1 MSALDHL
8 SFLANPDPTL
18 AADGL
23 LHALFTDS
31 ARRHGPLPALECEG
45 RRLSYEDL
53 DAASNQFAHQL
64 RAQGVIAGDRVC
76 ILLNKSPEIYISLLG
91 VLKAG
96 AAYVPLDP
104 SYPPERVRFITEDCG
119 AALLVTSLEFLPV
132 AGKVARQK
140 LYWNEAR
147 HEIAR
152 QSTVPTHCDRMPE
165 DEAYVI
171 YTSGTTG
178 NPKGVAVT
186 HGSVFHLVRAE
197 AKIYQ
202 VRGDDRVL
210 QGFSVA
216 FDASVEEMWAAW
228 NVGATLVAGTAAIMH
243 SGPDLG
249 RLLSELKITIFSTVP
264 TLLTMLTEPA
274 ACVRLLILGGEALP
288 AELIRPWLSPERRI
302 YNTYGPTETTVIA
315 TLCLCRP
322 EARVTIGRPLAN
334 YTATICDERGA
345 IIERGQ
351 EGELLIGGPGVA
363 KGYLNC
369 DGLTRAK
376 FVRNTHA
383 ELTGDQSPILYRTG
397 DLTRIDGDGDIE
409 FLGRIDTQVK
419 IRGYRVE
426 LAEIESLL
434 RELSGVRNAVAL
446 VQESPGG
453 SVLGAYVE
461 LAAGTAFDEADALA
475 GLKRRLPPYMVPLFI
490 ETLSK
495 FPTLASGK
503 VDRKS
508 FPPPKRKV
516 VAGRRPDFGSP
527 LKNAVYEAWARLFE
541 NEQISETDN
550 FFMDLGGHSL
560 LAAQFISEMRR
571 EERFAELA
579 ISDLYAH
586 PSICELAICLEHKL
600 ATRPAAGSQGQ
611 SAADFHS
618 VPQWQYRL
626 SVVAQVVI
634 LYFINGFFALQWIT
648 PFMAYS
654 FMRAYERPYLESL
667 LIAFLSLCCIY
678 PLMLLLGIGAKWL
691 ILGRLREGDY
701 PIWGTYYLRWLMTQR
716 LLAAVP
722 LHFLAG
728 TPLMAHYLRL
738 LGSKVGRDA
747 YIDSYL
753 ISGLDLL
760 DIGDHASINAEAN
773 ISTYSLEDGFL
784 KLRRVEIGEGV
795 SVGARSVVGPGV
807 VIGAGTVIGDLSCIR
822 SGQRVG
828 PAQYWSGSPAC
839 QSTPTFLGSPSP
851 LPKTAATHIPDWLST
866 VFYTACFFTLPALG
880 LLPIFPGIM
889 LMYHMDLRTEHYA
902 YLLLAPLVAIVFV
915 VLSALQVL
923 ALKWLLLGRLKE
935 GVYRIKSCF
944 YMRKWV
950 LDKLMENSRE
960 LLQTLYATLYLN
972 PWYRALG
979 AKIGENAEISTASF
993 ILPDLLHVGAGSF
1006 IADGA
1011 GLGPAKVV
1019 GGEIILRKTELGTR
1033 TFIGNSA
1040 FVPVGSRLGDNCLLG
1055 CLSIPPGESTPD
1067 GTSWLGSPAVNLP
1080 QRQKPA
1086 NQFAEER
1093 TYHPTRSLY
1102 GQRLF
1107 IEFFRVILPSTAFV
1121 VFTTLMLSFAVQMED
1136 LHGPL
1141 LTVLMFPAVYIV
1153 FGVVAMLLTAAMKYA
1168 IVGRYRPDEQPLWS
1182 TFVWRTELMT
1192 GFCENFANEFFVRQ
1206 LEGTVF
1212 LPFYYR
1218 LLGMKV
1224 GRRAC
1229 LLTTDFTEFDLV
1241 ALGDDVALNEDCT
1254 IQTHLF
1260 EDRVMKIGPVKIGS
1274 RVSIGSNTV
1283 ILYGSVIEDD
1293 VKVGDLSLLMKG
1305 ERLRAGSQ
1313 WAGSPLKSCR

>member
-1 MSALDHL
+1 MPALDGL
-8 SFLANPDPTL
+8 SFLANPDPIL

-23 LHALFTDS
+23 LHSLFTDS
-31 ARRHGPLPALECEG
+31 ARRHGPRPALECEG
-45 RRLSYEDL
+45 RRLSYEEL

-64 RAQGVIAGDRVC
+64 RALGIVAGDRVC
-76 ILLNKSPEIYISLLG
+76 LLLNKSPELYSALLG
-91 VLKAG
+91 ILKAG

-104 SYPPERVRFITEDCG
+104 SYPPERVRFIAADCG
-119 AALLVTSLEFLPV
+119 AALLVTSLEFLPI
-132 AGKVARQK
+132 AGKASCPK
-140 LYWNEAR
+140 LYWNETR
-147 HEIAR
+147 HEIAQ
-152 QSTVPTHCDRMPE
+152 QSVLPAACDRGPD

-171 YTSGTTG
+171 YTSGSTG
-178 NPKGVAVT
+178 NPKGVAVS
-186 HGSVFHLVRAE
+186 HGSAFHLARAE
-197 AKIYQ
+197 AKVYQ
-202 VRGDDRVL
+202 IRGEDRVL
-210 QGFSVA
+210 QGFSTA
-216 FDASVEEMWAAW
+216 FDASVEEIWGAW
-228 NVGATLVAGTAAIMH
+228 NAGATLVAGTAAIMH

-249 RLLSELKITIFSTVP
+249 RLLSELNVTVFSTVP
-264 TLLTMLTEPA
+264 TLLTVFPEPV

-288 AELIRPWLSPERRI
+288 AELIRPWLSPERRV

-315 TLCLCRP
+315 TLCLCGP
-322 EARVTIGRPLAN
+322 GQRVTIGRPLAN
-334 YTATICDERGA
+334 YTAYICDERGA
-345 IIERGQ
+345 VVERGQ

-363 KGYLNC
+363 KGYLNREE
-369 DGLTRAK
+369 LTRAK
-376 FVRNTHA
+376 FVRNA
-383 ELTGDQSPILYRTG
+383 YSEWTGDHSPVLYRTG
-397 DLTRIDGDGDIE
+397 DLARVNSDEDIE

-434 RELSGVRNAVAL
+434 RELPGVRNAAAL

-461 LAAGTAFDEADALA
+461 LSAGATFAEAEALA
-475 GLKRRLPPYMVPLFI
+475 GLKRRLPPYMVPLFV
-490 ETLSK
+490 ESLSE

-527 LKNAVYEAWARLFE
+527 FKNAVYEAWARLFE

-550 FFMDLGGHSL
+550 FFTDLGGHSL
-560 LAAQFISEMRR
+560 LAAQFVSEMRR

-579 ISDLYAH
+579 ISDVYAH
-586 PSICELAICLEHKL
+586 PSICELALCLERKL
-600 ATRPAAGSQGQ
+600 AARPAADARGQ
-611 SAADFHS
+611 SAAAFHS
-618 VPQWQYRL
+618 IPKWQYRI
-626 SVVAQVVI
+626 SAAAQGVMI
-634 LYFINGFFALQWIT
+634 YFINGFFALQWVT

-667 LIAFLSLCCIY
+667 LIAFLSLCCVY
-678 PLMLLLGIGAKWL
+678 PLMLLLGIAAKWL

-701 PIWGTYYLRWLMTQR
+701 QIWGINYLRWLMTQR

-722 LHFLAG
+722 VHFLAG
-728 TPLMAHYLRL
+728 TPLMAFYLRL
-738 LGSKVGRDA
+738 LGAKVGRDV
-747 YIDSYL
+747 YIDSHL

-760 DIGDHASINAEAN
+760 SIGDRSSINAEAN
-773 ISTYSLEDGFL
+773 ISTYSLEDGLL
-784 KLRRVEIGEGV
+784 KLRRVEIGKGV
-795 SVGARSVVGPGV
+795 SVGARSVLGPDVVVGD
-807 VIGAGTVIGDLSCIR
+807 GTVIGDLSCIH
-822 SGQRVG
+822 SGQRIG
-828 PAQYWSGSPAC
+828 PGQYWSGSPAARRPASVGPEAPPAAA
-839 QSTPTFLGSPSP
+839 QGTVPDFL
-851 LPKTAATHIPDWLST
+851 AA
-866 VFYTACFFTLPALG
+866 VFYMSSFFLLPALG
-880 LLPIFPGIM
+880 LLPVFPGIM
-889 LMYHMDLRTEHYA
+889 LMYHMDLRTENYV

-915 VLSALQVL
+915 TLSAFQIL
-923 ALKWLLLGRLKE
+923 ALKWIILGRLKE
-935 GVYRIKSCF
+935 GVYRIKSFF

-950 LDKLMENSRE
+950 LDKLLENSRD

-979 AKIGENAEISTASF
+979 AKVGKNAEISTASF
-993 ILPDLLHVGAGSF
+993 ILPDLLHIGAGSF

-1019 GGEIILRKTELGTR
+1019 GGEIIMMKTELGTR
-1033 TFIGNSA
+1033 TFVGNSA
-1040 FVPVGSRLGDNCLLG
+1040 FVPVGSLLGNNCLLG
-1055 CLSIPPGESTPD
+1055 CQSIPPGRSMPD

-1086 NQFAEER
+1086 KQFADER
-1093 TYHPTRSLY
+1093 TYHPTRKLY
-1102 GQRLF
+1102 CQRLG

-1136 LHGPL
+1136 LHGAL
-1141 LTVLMFPAVYIV
+1141 LTILAFPAVYIG
-1153 FGVVAMLLTAAMKYA
+1153 FGVAAMLLTAVMKYA
-1168 IVGRYRPDEQPLWS
+1168 IVGRYAPDEQPLWS

-1192 GFCENFANEFFVRQ
+1192 GFCENFTNEFFVRQ
-1206 LEGTVF
+1206 LQGTVF

-1218 LLGMKV
+1218 LMGMKV

-1241 ALGDDVALNEDCT
+1241 TLGDDVALNEDCT

-1260 EDRVMKIGPVKIGS
+1260 EDRVMKMGRIDIGS

-1283 ILYGSVIEDD
+1283 ILYSSVIEDD

-1313 WAGSPLKSCR
+1313 WAGSPLKSCL

>member
-1 MSALDHL
+1 MPAPAVF
-8 SFLANPDPTL
+8 SFLDNPDPAL

-23 LHALFTDS
+23 LHQIFADS
-31 ARRHGPLPALECEG
+31 ARRHGQRTALECEG
-45 RRLSYEDL
+45 RRLSYEEL
-53 DAASNQFAHQL
+53 DAASNQFARQL
-64 RAQGVIAGDRVC
+64 RARGVVAGDRVC
-76 ILLNKSPEIYISLLG
+76 LLLNKSPELYTALLG
-91 VLKAG
+91 ILKAG

-104 SYPPERVRFITEDCG
+104 SYPPERARFIAADCG
-119 AALLVTSLEFLPV
+119 AVLLVTSLEFLPV
-132 AGKVARQK
+132 AGKVACPK

-147 HEIAR
+147 HEIAG
-152 QSTVPTHCDRMPE
+152 QSPSSLPCAGGPQ

-178 NPKGVAVT
+178 NPKGVAVS
-186 HGSVFHLVRAE
+186 HGSASHLARAE
-197 AKIYQ
+197 AKVYQ
-202 VRGDDRVL
+202 VRAEDRVL
-210 QGFSVA
+210 QGFSAA

-228 NVGATLVAGTAAIMH
+228 SAGAALVAGTAAVMH

-249 RLLSELKITIFSTVP
+249 RRLCELGITVFSTVP
-264 TLLTMLTEPA
+264 TLLALLPEPA

-288 AELIRPWLSPERRI
+288 AELVRPWLSPERRV
-302 YNTYGPTETTVIA
+302 YNTYGPTETTVVA
-315 TLCLCRP
+315 TLALCRP
-322 EARVTIGRPLAN
+322 GAPVTIGRPLAN
-334 YTATICDERGA
+334 YTAYICDQRGGIVERG
-345 IIERGQ
+345 R

-363 KGYLNC
+363 KGYLNREE
-369 DGLTRAK
+369 LTAAK
-376 FVRNTHA
+376 FIGNPHQA
-383 ELTGDQSPILYRTG
+383 LTGDASPVLYRTG
-397 DLTRIDGDGDIE
+397 DLARINADGDIE
-409 FLGRIDTQVK
+409 FLGRVDTQVK

-434 RELSGVRNAVAL
+434 RELPGVRNAAAL

-461 LAAGTAFDEADALA
+461 LAAGAAFDEGEALA
-475 GLKRRLPPYMVPLFI
+475 GLKRRLPPYSVPLFV
-490 ETLSK
+490 EPLRE

-527 LKNAVYEAWARLFE
+527 LKNAVYEAWSRLFE
-541 NEQISETDN
+541 NEQILETDN
-550 FFMDLGGHSL
+550 FFTDLGGHSL
-560 LAAQFISEMRR
+560 LAARFVSEMRR
-571 EERFAELA
+571 EQRFAGLA
-579 ISDLYAH
+579 LSDLYAN
-586 PSICELAICLEHKL
+586 PSIRELGLYLERQP
-600 ATRPAAGSQGQ
+600 AARPAAAP
-611 SAADFHS
+611 AAFRS
-618 VPQWQYRL
+618 LPMWQYRL
-626 SVVAQVVI
+626 SAAAQAVM
-634 LYFINGFFALQWIT
+634 LYFSNGFFALQWIT

-654 FMRAYERPYLESL
+654 FMRAYERPYWESL
-667 LIAFLSLCCIY
+667 LIAFLSLCFVY

-691 ILGRLREGDY
+691 ILGRVREGDY
-701 PIWGTYYLRWLMTQR
+701 PIWGAYYLRWLMVQR

-728 TPLMAHYLRL
+728 TPLMARYLRL
-738 LGSKVGRDA
+738 LGSKVGKDA

-753 ISGLDLL
+753 VSGLDLL
-760 DIGDHASINAEAN
+760 AIGDQASINAEAN
-773 ISTYSLEDGFL
+773 ISTYSLEDGLL
-784 KLRRVEIGEGV
+784 KLRRVEIGAGV
-795 SVGARSVVGPGV
+795 SVGARSVVGPDTM
-807 VIGAGTVIGDLSCIR
+807 IGAGTAIGDLSCIR
-822 SGQRVG
+822 SGARVG
-828 PAQYWSGSPAC
+828 PGQYWSGSPAVPGEKPPAPGASPAAG
-839 QSTPTFLGSPSP
+839 QGSVPDALAAAFYVASFFL
-851 LPKTAATHIPDWLST
+851 
-866 VFYTACFFTLPALG
+866 LPALG

-902 YLLLAPLVAIVFV
+902 YLLLAPLVAVVFV
-915 VLSALQVL
+915 ALSALQIL
-923 ALKWLLLGRLKE
+923 ALKWLILGRLKE
-935 GVYRIKSCF
+935 GVYRIKSFF

-979 AKIGENAEISTASF
+979 ANVGADAEISTASF
-993 ILPDLLHVGAGSF
+993 ILPDLLHIGAGSF

-1019 GGEIILRKTELGTR
+1019 GGEIILRKTEVGTR

-1040 FVPVGSRLGDNCLLG
+1040 FVPVGSRLGSNCLLG
-1055 CLSIPPGESTPD
+1055 CQSIPPGEDTPD

-1086 NQFAEER
+1086 KQFAEER
-1093 TYHPTRSLY
+1093 TYHPTRKLY
-1102 GQRLF
+1102 AQRLG
-1107 IEFFRVILPSTAFV
+1107 IEFFRVILPATAFV

-1136 LHGPL
+1136 LHGPVP
-1141 LTVLMFPAVYIV
+1141 TVLAFPAVYMA
-1153 FGVVAMLLTAAMKYA
+1153 FGVVAMLLTALMKHA
-1168 IVGRYRPDEQPLWS
+1168 IVGRHVPDEQPLWS
-1182 TFVWRTELMT
+1182 PFVWRTELMT
-1192 GFCENFANEFFVRQ
+1192 GFCENFTNEFFVSQ

-1212 LPFYYR
+1212 LPWYYR
-1218 LLGMKV
+1218 LLGMTV

-1260 EDRVMKIGPVKIGS
+1260 EDRVMKLGKVEIGS

-1283 ILYGSVIEDD
+1283 VLYDSAIEDD

-1305 ERLRAGSQ
+1305 ERLRAGSR
-1313 WAGSPLKSCR
+1313 WAGSPLQSGL